1 MMKSFSAILLLATL
15 TQGSQS
21 AKSAGCGKDPKSYND
36 GAWRMKKLQFQDQ
49 FAVQDEIK
57 RRYQVRLPKSKRL
70 VWALWVPQWSLVL
83 FFL

>member
-1 MMKSFSAILLLATL
+1 MMKTFLVILLLATL

-49 FAVQDEIK
+49 FAVQGEIK

-70 VWALWVPQWSLVL
+70 WALWVPQWSVVL
-83 FFL
+83 LFL

>member
-1 MMKSFSAILLLATL
+1 MMKSFLTILLLATL

-49 FAVQDEIK
+49 FAVQGEIK

-70 VWALWVPQWSLVL
+70 CALWVPQWSLVL